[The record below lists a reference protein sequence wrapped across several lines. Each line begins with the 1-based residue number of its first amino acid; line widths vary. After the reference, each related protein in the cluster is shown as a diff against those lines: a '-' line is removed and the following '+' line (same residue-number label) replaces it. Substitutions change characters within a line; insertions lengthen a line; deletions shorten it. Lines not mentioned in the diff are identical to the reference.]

1 MNRTTTASGPSA
13 SQPSPPSLVVDPASL
28 VRKAPPV
35 APTAK
40 SVPSRSDRP
49 TVQEPRR
56 ILLVEDDFMLRGSL
70 TEFLQGEGYRVE
82 SAANGVDALRRL
94 ERPPRPSVILLD
106 IMLPYM
112 DGLEFR
118 AVQRAT
124 EAIADIP
131 VIVITAVGVR
141 PEVAKELDL
150 RRRLFKPLD
159 LPQLL
164 ATLESVCPP
173 NLS

>member
-1 MNRTTTASGPSA
+1 MTPATDIGPSA
-13 SQPSPPSLVVDPASL
+13 ILASRSTVVEGASL
-28 VRKAPPV
+28 VTSLPPPTTPTPDKTASRSERPV
-35 APTAK
+35 A
-40 SVPSRSDRP
+40 S
-49 TVQEPRR
+49 EPRR

-70 TEFLQGEGYRVE
+70 TEFLQAEGYRVE

-164 ATLESVCPP
+164 ATLEGVCPP
-173 NLS
+173 ILS